1 MISDLKK
8 LKALALREHR
18 DCVAPSC
25 ICGADAHNA
34 EVEDLWAEIKRANWF
49 IKLETQDLV
58 ALHDS
63 FPTNPMTYDDFN
75 KAGQTYFKN
84 LENLIK

>member
-34 EVEDLWAEIKRANWF
+34 GLPLAGNIPRAG
-49 IKLETQDLV
+49 LELERTRGRRRNCIASRAHRQGAGDRRRARV
-58 ALHDS
+58 A
-63 FPTNPMTYDDFN
+63 
-75 KAGQTYFKN
+75 AA
-84 LENLIK
+84 